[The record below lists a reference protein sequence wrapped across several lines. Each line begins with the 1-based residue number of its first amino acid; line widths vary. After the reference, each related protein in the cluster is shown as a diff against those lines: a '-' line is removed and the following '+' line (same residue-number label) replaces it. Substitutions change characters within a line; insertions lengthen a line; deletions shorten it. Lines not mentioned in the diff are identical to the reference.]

1 MSEVRRIL
9 VAVLGDAAAA
19 NLPDDTPLLSGGLG
33 LESATVVRLLAAVH
47 TETGVDV
54 ADEDLDLDSL
64 ATIGSLDAYVAA
76 RAVRPAGNPVPE
88 RRVGRRMRIGF
99 VGAGNVG
106 GALAGLL
113 AAAGHDVVMS
123 NSRGPETLAGLVR
136 RLGPK
141 ARAATTAE
149 AAEAGDLVVVAI
161 PVGAYRELPAEAFA
175 GKIVVDAGNYY
186 PRRDGRIAE
195 LDARRTTSAGL
206 LADHLPGARVL
217 KAFNTINS
225 GRLRQRSDP
234 TAPARD
240 RVAVP
245 VAGDDAAAK
254 AVLTD
259 LVDQIGLTAVDA
271 GSLAESWRQE
281 PGSPV
286 YGAEVDANQAT
297 ALLAQARR

>member
-1 MSEVRRIL
+1 
-9 VAVLGDAAAA
+9 
-19 NLPDDTPLLSGGLG
+19 
-33 LESATVVRLLAAVH
+33 
-47 TETGVDV
+47 
-54 ADEDLDLDSL
+54 
-64 ATIGSLDAYVAA
+64 
-76 RAVRPAGNPVPE
+76 
-88 RRVGRRMRIGF
+88 MRIGF

-106 GALAGLL
+106 GALAGLV

-141 ARAATTAE
+141 ARAVTTAE
-149 AAEAGDLVVVAI
+149 AAEAGDVVVVAI

-195 LDARRTTSAGL
+195 LDSGRTTSAGL
-206 LADHLPGARVL
+206 LAGHLPGARVL

-225 GRLRQRSDP
+225 GRLGQRSDP

-240 RVAVP
+240 RLAVP

-259 LVDQIGLTAVDA
+259 LIDQIGLTAVDA

-286 YGAEVDANQAT
+286 YGAEVDADQAT